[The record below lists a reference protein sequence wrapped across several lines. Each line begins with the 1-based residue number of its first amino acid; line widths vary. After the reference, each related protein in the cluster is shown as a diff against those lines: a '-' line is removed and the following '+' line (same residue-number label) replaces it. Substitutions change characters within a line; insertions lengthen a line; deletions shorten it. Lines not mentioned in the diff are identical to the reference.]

1 MLEESRVFLS
11 AAGRGGS
18 VLRPWWARTLGPLDH
33 PGKHARPR
41 RGGSVHWASAVSL
54 PLHEVQG
61 TPEMA
66 SVSSLPSAGAQV
78 EGKGLGEGSLC
89 ARPLPSPLTQSKSG
103 FGAILVGGSETDRL
117 CLPALSTYLGRDEW
131 AWPSAASAA
140 ALGINHDDHACGH
153 VRVWRPA
160 PHPRRRGRR
169 RFPSINDGLCPKPL
183 PGVLGGRRAPESVS
197 HASCLCSGE
206 PHA

>member
-78 EGKGLGEGSLC
+78 GGKGLGEGSLC

-117 CLPALSTYLGRDEW
+117 CLPALSTYFG
-131 AWPSAASAA
+131 
-140 ALGINHDDHACGH
+140 
-153 VRVWRPA
+153 V
-160 PHPRRRGRR
+160 
-169 RFPSINDGLCPKPL
+169 NDISK
-183 PGVLGGRRAPESVS
+183 
-197 HASCLCSGE
+197 
-206 PHA
+206 